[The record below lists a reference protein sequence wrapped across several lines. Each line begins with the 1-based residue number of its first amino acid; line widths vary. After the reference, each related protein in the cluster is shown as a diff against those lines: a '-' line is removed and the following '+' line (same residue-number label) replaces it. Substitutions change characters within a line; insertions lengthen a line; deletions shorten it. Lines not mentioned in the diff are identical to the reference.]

1 MPLLACKLVHHT
13 GTIIRFT
20 TSQLPQL
27 PSEDRDITVELP
39 TGRIADGH
47 FRRHPANPNVSGP
60 NVVSYIKSHVGFGET
75 ARALIDATG
84 YSWQL
89 YTLDDAVE
97 FAQRENMNTARV
109 RAGRITGADLSR
121 LLARADRQ
129 TQAGE
134 RRIAYTRL
142 LRPSGLRRMILELMG
157 KSCQVDGCAA
167 VEDMEREWGDPRA
180 GLAIVEVHHIEGLVR
195 RVDHHPRNLSVVCG
209 NHHRLIHGFRP
220 WAIEHDG
227 DDVVLTKGTRSVRI
241 VRDLSFLD

>member
-27 PSEDRDITVELP
+27 PNEDRDITVELP

-47 FRRHPANPNVSGP
+47 FRRHPANPNVSGRD
-60 NVVSYIKSHVGFGET
+60 VVRYIKRHVGPRET
-75 ARALIDATG
+75 APALIDASG
-84 YSWQL
+84 HFWRL
-89 YTLDDAVE
+89 YALDDAVE
-97 FAQRENMNTARV
+97 FARRENMNTARV

-134 RRIAYTRL
+134 RRMAYTRL

-227 DDVVLTKGTRSVRI
+227 DDVILSRVPRSIRI
-241 VRDLSFLD
+241 VRDLSFLV